1 MGEGLAS
8 CLKILG
14 LSQFAELLQAYLP
27 VHAQSCLTLCDPMDC
42 SLPGSSICGI
52 LQARIVEW
60 VAMSSSRDLP
70 DPGIKPM
77 SPVSPALQANSL
89 LAEPSG
95 KTITN
100 YLHNK
105 PP

>member
-70 DPGIKPM
+70 DSGIEPASPM
-77 SPVSPALQANSL
+77 PPVS
-89 LAEPSG
+89 
-95 KTITN
+95 
-100 YLHNK
+100 
-105 PP
+105 